1 MSGIDL
7 GAWIGKH
14 AGKTVIDRYRDFAER
29 THLAMGVFA
38 LGLIAAIIV
47 LMIVSAV
54 PSHAS
59 FLVAE
64 AKNLVAMTAT
74 GDTLLALTVLL
85 VFLAV
90 LVVKVFDHKNREIG
104 GSGSIAS

>member
-1 MSGIDL
+1 MEC
-7 GAWIGKH
+7 
-14 AGKTVIDRYRDFAER
+14 YRDFAAR

-54 PSHAS
+54 PSQAS

-64 AKNLVAMTAT
+64 ARNLVTMAPTS
-74 GDTLLALTVLL
+74 DILL
-85 VFLAV
+85 VAVVALAFVVV
-90 LVVKVFDHKNREIG
+90 LVVKILDDRNAAG
-104 GSGSIAS
+104 